1 MRDVIVVGGGP
12 VGMLLACLLAAEGL
26 DVEVLEQRSE
36 PSLRSRAI
44 GIHPPSL
51 RVLARIGVAEALI
64 ERAVRIE
71 DGVVW
76 CDGRRLGRMS
86 FTSVGAEFPFVASLP
101 QHETEALLRQ
111 RFEQLAPGRV
121 RAGATVTGVRE
132 HGVSGHGVSGHG
144 EHVRVQLQCG
154 PVLQA
159 RYVVGADGARSVV
172 RAAAG
177 IRFAKIGPPA
187 TYLMGD
193 FAAEP
198 LASEQFSHHNSAG
211 SAAGSAENAHARAVL
226 YFERGGVVESFPLPG
241 GRRRWVAMTDRLS
254 PQASSDDLA
263 GIIRSRTGA
272 EVGAALGPASAFG
285 VQQHLAARLVAGR
298 IALVGDAAHEISPIG
313 GQGMNLGWLDA
324 AQLAPA
330 LRRAILQTDA
340 HGSALEDY
348 DRHRRRT
355 ARTAAVQA
363 GFNMAMGR
371 PLTGVRLIARNT
383 LVRAL
388 ALPPASAVVARAFT
402 MRWL

>member
-12 VGMLLACLLAAEGL
+12 VGMMLACLLAAQGL
-26 DVEVLEQRSE
+26 DVEVLERRSE
-36 PSLRSRAI
+36 PSMRSRAI

-51 RVLARIGVAEALI
+51 RALAGIGVADSLI
-64 ERAVRIE
+64 ERAVQIE
-71 DGVVW
+71 DGVVQ

-86 FTSVGAEFPFVASLP
+86 FASIGAEFGFVAALP
-101 QHETEALLRQ
+101 QYETEALLRQ
-111 RFEQLAPGRV
+111 RFEQLAPARV
-121 RAGATVTGVRE
+121 RWGASVSGVRQP
-132 HGVSGHGVSGHG
+132 G
-144 EHVRVQLQCG
+144 EHVEVDLTG
-154 PVLQA
+154 APSLQA

-172 RAAAG
+172 RPAAG
-177 IRFAKIGPPA
+177 IRFAEFGPSA

-198 LASEQFSHHNSAG
+198 RASEQFLHQDSAG
-211 SAAGSAENAHARAVL
+211 SAKSAHSRAVL

-241 GRRRWVAMTDRLS
+241 GRRRWVAMTDRMS
-254 PQASSDDLA
+254 PHATSDDLA
-263 GIIRSRTGA
+263 EIVRWRTGVV
-272 EVGAALGPASAFG
+272 VGEPLGPASAFG

-298 IALVGDAAHEISPIG
+298 VALVGDAAHEISPIG

-324 AQLAPA
+324 VQLAPA
-330 LRRAILQTDA
+330 LTSAIRATNA
-340 HGSALEDY
+340 APRALEAY
-348 DRHRRRT
+348 NRRRRRT

-371 PLTGVRLIARNT
+371 PMTGVRLATRNA
-383 LVRAL
+383 LVRSL